1 MLGKYVLA
9 NHALR
14 DKSVI
19 CFYFTSGATSPNNEQ
34 LLTSLS
40 AAYQVTLDTI

>member
-1 MLGKYVLA
+1 MSGKYLLA

-19 CFYFTSGATSPNNEQ
+19 CFYFTSEATSPNNE

-40 AAYQVTLDTI
+40 AAYQVSQDTT